1 MDLQI
6 KPLTLDLSKLDG
18 LSQKLVA
25 SHHENNYAGAVKR
38 LGAIRLRLSELNWS
52 NAPAF
57 VINGLKRE
65 ELVAANSAYLH
76 ELYFDALGGD
86 GVLPS
91 SGFSVALTRD
101 FGSVDRWRAE
111 FTALAKAMG
120 GGSGWAILAWSSREG
135 RLINHWA
142 ADHTHLLAGAT
153 PVLALDM
160 YEHAYH
166 IDFGAR
172 AAAYVDAFM
181 KNICWDAVYRHYG
194 AAVAG
199 DTVPLGV
206 DGGIG
211 IGIAALDNETQR
223 VIDVRRAEDFA
234 AADDMLAGAT
244 WRDPAHVDQ
253 WSSEIDAA
261 KPVFVYCLKGLDI
274 GRSTALSLR
283 ARGFDAHYL
292 TGGIQA
298 WKAAGKPVQPKGAS
312 S

>member
-1 MDLQI
+1 MDLQMR
-6 KPLTLDLSKLDG
+6 PLTLDLSKLDG
-18 LSQKLVA
+18 LSQKLIA

-38 LGAIRLRLSELNWS
+38 LAAIRRQLGELDWGS
-52 NAPAF
+52 APIF

-91 SGFSVALTRD
+91 NGFSVALTRD

-166 IDFGAR
+166 MDFGAK
-172 AAAYVDAFM
+172 AASYVDAFM
-181 KNICWDAVYRHYG
+181 QNIRWDAVYRRYG

-199 DTVPLGV
+199 DAVPLGV
-206 DGGIG
+206 
-211 IGIAALDNETQR
+211 GIAALDNETQR

-234 AADDMLAGAT
+234 AASDLVPGAT
-244 WRDPAHVDQ
+244 WCDPAQVDQ
-253 WSSEIDAA
+253 WSGDIDAT

-283 ARGFDAHYL
+283 ARGFDVRYL
-292 TGGIQA
+292 TGGIEA
-298 WKAAGKPVQPKGAS
+298 WKAAGKPLQPKGAAS
-312 S
+312 

>member
-1 MDLQI
+1 MDLQM
-6 KPLTLDLSKLDG
+6 KPLTLDLGKLDG
-18 LSQKLVA
+18 LSQKLIA

-38 LGAIRLRLSELNWS
+38 LAAIRKQLGELDWS
-52 NAPAF
+52 SAPVF

-65 ELVAANSAYLH
+65 ELVAANSAFLH

-91 SGFSVALTRD
+91 CGLSIALTRD

-142 ADHTHLLAGAT
+142 ADHTNLLAGAT

-160 YEHAYH
+160 YEHSYH
-166 IDFGAR
+166 MDFGAK

-181 KNICWDAVYRHYG
+181 KNIRWDAVYRRYG

-199 DTVPLGV
+199 DALPLGAA
-206 DGGIG
+206 IG
-211 IGIAALDNETQR
+211 AVEPTAKR

-234 AADDMLAGAT
+234 AASDMLAGAV
-244 WRDPAHVDQ
+244 WHDPAQLDQ
-253 WSSEIDAA
+253 WSREIDAEQ
-261 KPVFVYCLKGLDI
+261 PVFVYCLKGMDI
-274 GRSTALSLR
+274 GRSTALALR
-283 ARGFDAHYL
+283 ARGFDARYL
-292 TGGIQA
+292 TGGIEA
-298 WKAAGKPVQPKGAS
+298 WKAAGKPLQPKGAAS
-312 S
+312 

>member
-1 MDLQI
+1 MDLQM

-38 LGAIRLRLSELNWS
+38 LGAIRKQLGDLDWS
-52 NAPAF
+52 SAPVF

-91 SGFSVALTRD
+91 NGFSVGLRRD

-111 FTALAKAMG
+111 FIALAKAMG

-166 IDFGAR
+166 IDFGAK
-172 AAAYVDAFM
+172 AGAYVDAFM
-181 KNICWDAVYRHYG
+181 KNIRWDAVYRRY
-194 AAVAG
+194 ATAVAG
-199 DTVPLGV
+199 DALPLGV
-206 DGGIG
+206 APGAIEGSPT
-211 IGIAALDNETQR
+211 L
-223 VIDVRRAEDFA
+223 VDVRRTEDFA
-234 AADDMLAGAT
+234 IAVDMVDGAT
-244 WRDPAHVDQ
+244 WRDPANVDQ
-253 WSSEIDAA
+253 WSAEFESTR
-261 KPVFVYCLKGLDI
+261 PLLVYCMKGLDI

-283 ARGFDAHYL
+283 ARGFDVRYL
-292 TGGIQA
+292 DGGIEA
-298 WKAAGKPVQPKGAS
+298 WRAAGKRLQVKGAR
-312 S
+312 

>member
-1 MDLQI
+1 MDLQM

-38 LGAIRLRLSELNWS
+38 LGAIRKQLGELDWS
-52 NAPAF
+52 RAPAF

-91 SGFSVALTRD
+91 NGFSVALTRD

-120 GGSGWAILAWSSREG
+120 GGCGWAILAWSAREG

-142 ADHTHLLAGAT
+142 ADHTNLLAGAT

-160 YEHAYH
+160 YEHSYH
-166 IDFGAR
+166 MDFGAN

-181 KNICWDAVYRHYG
+181 KNIRWDAVYRRYG

-199 DTVPLGV
+199 DAVPLGV
-206 DGGIG
+206 GS
-211 IGIAALDNETQR
+211 AALDNETQR

-234 AADDMLAGAT
+234 AAGDMVSGAT
-244 WRDPAHVDQ
+244 WHDPAQVDQ
-253 WSSEIDAA
+253 WSGGIDATE
-261 KPVFVYCLKGLDI
+261 PVFVYCLKGLDI

-283 ARGFDAHYL
+283 ARGFDVRYL
-292 TGGIQA
+292 TGGIEA
-298 WKAAGKPVQPKGAS
+298 WKAAGKPLQPKGAAS
-312 S
+312 

>member
-1 MDLQI
+1 MDLQM
-6 KPLTLDLSKLDG
+6 KPLTLDLDKLDG
-18 LSQKLVA
+18 LSPKLIA

-38 LGAIRLRLSELNWS
+38 LDAIRKQLGELDWGS
-52 NAPAF
+52 APVF

-65 ELVAANSAYLH
+65 ELVAANSAFLH

-91 SGFSVALTRD
+91 CGLSVALTRD

-142 ADHTHLLAGAT
+142 ADHTNLLAGAT
-153 PVLALDM
+153 SVLVLDM
-160 YEHAYH
+160 YEHSYH
-166 IDFGAR
+166 MDFGAK

-181 KNICWDAVYRHYG
+181 KNIRWDAVYRRYG

-199 DTVPLGV
+199 DAVPLGV
-206 DGGIG
+206 E
-211 IGIAALDNETQR
+211 IAGLDNETQR

-234 AADDMLAGAT
+234 AAGDMLAGAT
-244 WRDPAHVDQ
+244 WHDPAQVDQ
-253 WSSEIDAA
+253 WSGEIDAA

-283 ARGFDAHYL
+283 ARGFDVRYL
-292 TGGIQA
+292 TGGIEA
-298 WKAAGKPVQPKGAS
+298 WKAAGKALQPKGAAS
-312 S
+312 

>member
-1 MDLQI
+1 MDLQL

-18 LSQKLVA
+18 LSQELVA

-38 LGAIRLRLSELNWS
+38 LGAIRKQLGELDWGS
-52 NAPAF
+52 APVF

-91 SGFSVALTRD
+91 NGFSVALTRD

-142 ADHTHLLAGAT
+142 ADHTQLLAGAT
-153 PVLALDM
+153 TVLALDM
-160 YEHAYH
+160 YEHSYH
-166 IDFGAR
+166 MDFGAK
-172 AAAYVDAFM
+172 AAAYVDAFL
-181 KNICWDAVYRHYG
+181 KNIRWDAVYRRYG

-199 DTVPLGV
+199 DAVPLGV
-206 DGGIG
+206 
-211 IGIAALDNETQR
+211 GIAALDNETQR

-234 AADDMLAGAT
+234 AAGDMLAGAT
-244 WRDPAHVDQ
+244 WHNPAEVDA
-253 WSSEIDAA
+253 WSGEIDAA

-283 ARGFDAHYL
+283 ARGFDVRYL
-292 TGGIQA
+292 TGGIEA
-298 WKAAGKPVQPKGAS
+298 WKAAGKPLQPKGAAS
-312 S
+312 

>member
-1 MDLQI
+1 MDLQM

-18 LSQKLVA
+18 LSQKLIA

-38 LGAIRLRLSELNWS
+38 LGAIRKQLGELDWS
-52 NAPAF
+52 SAPVF

-65 ELVAANSAYLH
+65 ELVAANSAFLH
-76 ELYFDALGGD
+76 ELYFDALGGY

-91 SGFSVALTRD
+91 NGFSVALTRD
-101 FGSVDRWRAE
+101 FGSVGRWRAE
-111 FTALAKAMG
+111 FTALAQAMG

-142 ADHTHLLAGAT
+142 ADHTNLLAGAT

-160 YEHAYH
+160 YEHSYH
-166 IDFGAR
+166 MDFGAK

-181 KNICWDAVYRHYG
+181 KNIRWDAVYRRYG
-194 AAVAG
+194 ASVAG
-199 DTVPLGV
+199 DAMPLGV
-206 DGGIG
+206 
-211 IGIAALDNETQR
+211 GIAALDNDTQR

-234 AADDMLAGAT
+234 AAGDMVEGAT
-244 WRDPAHVDQ
+244 WYDPAQVDQ
-253 WSSEIDAA
+253 WSSEIDAT

-283 ARGFDAHYL
+283 ARGFDVRYL
-292 TGGIQA
+292 TGGIEA
-298 WKAAGKPVQPKGAS
+298 WKAAGKPLQPKGAAS
-312 S
+312 

>member
-1 MDLQI
+1 MDLQM

-18 LSQKLVA
+18 LSQKLIA
-25 SHHENNYAGAVKR
+25 SHYENNYAGAVKR
-38 LGAIRLRLSELNWS
+38 LRAIRKHLGELDWS
-52 NAPAF
+52 NAPVF

-91 SGFSVALTRD
+91 NGFSVALTRD

-142 ADHTHLLAGAT
+142 ADHTNLLAGAT

-166 IDFGAR
+166 MDLGAK

-181 KNICWDAVYRHYG
+181 KNIRWDAVYRRYG

-199 DTVPLGV
+199 DAVPLGV
-206 DGGIG
+206 
-211 IGIAALDNETQR
+211 GIAALDNDTQR

-234 AADDMLAGAT
+234 AANDMVAGAT
-244 WRDPAHVDQ
+244 WCDPAQVDQ
-253 WSSEIDAA
+253 WSGEIDAA

-283 ARGFDAHYL
+283 ARGFDVRYL
-292 TGGIQA
+292 TGGIEA
-298 WKAAGKPVQPKGAS
+298 WRVAGKPLQPKGAAS
-312 S
+312 

>member
-1 MDLQI
+1 MDLQM

-18 LSQKLVA
+18 LSQKLIA
-25 SHHENNYAGAVKR
+25 SHHENNYSGAVKR
-38 LGAIRLRLSELNWS
+38 LAAIRKQLGELDWS
-52 NAPAF
+52 SAPVF

-91 SGFSVALTRD
+91 CGLSVALTRD
-101 FGSVDRWRAE
+101 FGSADRWRAE

-142 ADHTHLLAGAT
+142 ADHTNLLAGAT

-160 YEHAYH
+160 YEHSYH
-166 IDFGAR
+166 MDFGAK

-181 KNICWDAVYRHYG
+181 KNIRWDAVYRRYG

-199 DTVPLGV
+199 DAAPLAAAMDAV
-206 DGGIG
+206 D
-211 IGIAALDNETQR
+211 ASAVR
-223 VIDVRRAEDFA
+223 VIDVRRAEDFGA
-234 AADDMLAGAT
+234 ATDMLAGAT
-244 WRDPAHVDQ
+244 WHDPAQVDQ
-253 WSSEIDAA
+253 WSREVDAA
-261 KPVFVYCLKGLDI
+261 QPVVVYCLKGLDI

-283 ARGFDAHYL
+283 ARGFDVRYL
-292 TGGIQA
+292 AGGIEA
-298 WKAAGKPVQPKGAS
+298 WKAAGKALQAT
-312 S
+312 

>member
-1 MDLQI
+1 MDLQM
-6 KPLTLDLSKLDG
+6 KPLTLDLNKLDG
-18 LSQKLVA
+18 LSQKLIA

-38 LGAIRLRLSELNWS
+38 LAAIRRQLGELDWS
-52 NAPAF
+52 SAPVF

-91 SGFSVALTRD
+91 NGFSVALTRD

-142 ADHTHLLAGAT
+142 ACHTHLLAGAT
-153 PVLALDM
+153 PVLTLDM
-160 YEHAYH
+160 YEHSYH
-166 IDFGAR
+166 MDFGAK

-181 KNICWDAVYRHYG
+181 RNIRWDAVYRRYG

-199 DTVPLGV
+199 DAVPLGV
-206 DGGIG
+206 GIT
-211 IGIAALDNETQR
+211 ALDNETQR

-234 AADDMLAGAT
+234 AAGDMVAGAT
-244 WRDPAHVDQ
+244 WCDPAQVDQ
-253 WSSEIDAA
+253 WSSEIDATE
-261 KPVFVYCLKGLDI
+261 PVLVYCLKGLDI
-274 GRSTALSLR
+274 GRSTALALR
-283 ARGFDAHYL
+283 ARGFDVRYL
-292 TGGIQA
+292 TGGIEA
-298 WKAAGKPVQPKGAS
+298 WKAAGKPLQPKGAS

>member
-1 MDLQI
+1 MDLQMR
-6 KPLTLDLSKLDG
+6 PLMLDLSKLDG
-18 LSQKLVA
+18 LSQRLIA

-38 LGAIRLRLSELNWS
+38 LAAIRRQLGELDWS
-52 NAPAF
+52 SAPVFA
-57 VINGLKRE
+57 INGLKRE

-76 ELYFDALGGD
+76 EMYFDALGGD

-91 SGFSVALTRD
+91 NGVSVALTRD

-111 FTALAKAMG
+111 FTSLAKAMG

-166 IDFGAR
+166 MDFGAK

-181 KNICWDAVYRHYG
+181 KNIRWDAVYRRYG

-199 DTVPLGV
+199 DAIPLGV
-206 DGGIG
+206 
-211 IGIAALDNETQR
+211 GIAALDNEKQR

-244 WRDPAHVDQ
+244 WRDPAQVDR
-253 WSSEIDAA
+253 WCAEIDVA

-283 ARGFDAHYL
+283 ARGFDVRYL
-292 TGGIQA
+292 TGGIEA
-298 WKAAGKPVQPKGAS
+298 WKAAGKPLQPKGAAS
-312 S
+312 

>member
-1 MDLQI
+1 MDLQM
-6 KPLTLDLSKLDG
+6 KPLTLDLGKLDG
-18 LSQKLVA
+18 LSQKLIA

-38 LGAIRLRLSELNWS
+38 LAAIRKQLGELDWS
-52 NAPAF
+52 SAPVF

-65 ELVAANSAYLH
+65 ELVAANSAFLH

-91 SGFSVALTRD
+91 CGLSVALTRD
-101 FGSVDRWRAE
+101 FGSVERWRAE

-142 ADHTHLLAGAT
+142 ADHTNLLAGAT

-160 YEHAYH
+160 YEHSYH
-166 IDFGAR
+166 MDFGAK

-181 KNICWDAVYRHYG
+181 KNIRWEAVYRRYG

-199 DTVPLGV
+199 DAAPLGAAIGAV
-206 DGGIG
+206 DP
-211 IGIAALDNETQR
+211 TTSR

-234 AADDMLAGAT
+234 AASDMLAGAV
-244 WRDPAHVDQ
+244 WHDPAQVDQ
-253 WSSEIDAA
+253 WSHGIDAQQ
-261 KPVFVYCLKGLDI
+261 PVFVYCLKGMDI
-274 GRSTALSLR
+274 GRSTALALR
-283 ARGFDAHYL
+283 ARGFDARYL
-292 TGGIQA
+292 TGGIDA
-298 WKAAGKPVQPKGAS
+298 WKADGKPLQPKGAAS
-312 S
+312 